1 MKHDPSEPAPPQER
15 NEPDRKRPPNEI
27 PADRL
32 SRMAHVC
39 LNIASNLD
47 IDAVLQGVIDGARSL
62 TGARYGA
69 LVSFDDSGD
78 IRDLIISG
86 MTPEQLQGM
95 GSPPKGLGLLGH
107 LNEVPHP
114 LRLRDIASHPKSVGF
129 PENHPP
135 MKTFMGTP
143 VRHLG
148 EPVGNIYLTEKQD
161 GLDFTTEDEDIL
173 VLFAG
178 QAAMAITNAL
188 SHRAEQQA
196 RADLEAL
203 INISPVG
210 VLVFDAK
217 TGNLMLTNAEVT
229 RIIGELNVP
238 IRSMKQL
245 LEVVTLRT
253 VDGRDIPPDELP
265 TAKALRNGETVLAD
279 EIVIHLPDGRAI
291 TTLVNARP
299 IYETNGE
306 IGSVVATIQDITP
319 LEEMRRQRANFLTMV
334 SHELRT
340 PLATVKG
347 SAATML
353 GSPLPLDP
361 VETRQFLQI
370 IDEQADNMRHLIN
383 DLVDMTHMEAG
394 SLSVTPEPT
403 DVESLLDQARESYL
417 REDNGTSKI
426 EISMAPDL
434 PRIMADRHRMSQVLS
449 SLITSASE
457 HSPESSVI
465 RVSTSAEDVYVAV
478 SVENDDS
485 SVTAGSAPHSY
496 RELPLTDGDS
506 MDRRYGIDGL
516 GLTVSRGIVEA
527 HGGRLSAETL
537 GPGQGLRFTLRIPAA
552 DVTEYSTENGSGQPT
567 PHLRRPTREPVHILT
582 VYDDPQTRRY
592 IRDILPEAGFTSVMT
607 GNPDDIEPLMEAEWP
622 HLILVD
628 MTPPGAAGFESVMK
642 RIRKVSDT
650 PVILLSR
657 DRSGPDMDR
666 AFELGAADYVVKP
679 FTPMELLARI
689 KAAMRNRQAPVRT
702 TPPEPFKLDGLTI
715 DYTARLV
722 TVADRRVQLTTTE
735 YKLLV
740 ELATADGALL
750 THQQL
755 VRLVWGPAYDGNKA
769 IVYTYVNQLR
779 RKLGDAANPHAY
791 ILTEPRVGYRIAKPP
806 HPPQEPIPS
815 NQ

>member
-1 MKHDPSEPAPPQER
+1 
-15 NEPDRKRPPNEI
+15 
-27 PADRL
+27 
-32 SRMAHVC
+32 MAEVS
-39 LNIASNLD
+39 LGIASNLD
-47 IDAVLQGVIDGARSL
+47 MDAVLQGVIDGARSL
-62 TGARYGA
+62 TGALYGA
-69 LVSFDDSGD
+69 LVSFDDSGG
-78 IRDLIISG
+78 IRDLVTSG
-86 MTPEQLQGM
+86 MTPQEIHELGP
-95 GSPPKGLGLLGH
+95 PPKGLGLLGY
-107 LNEVPHP
+107 LNEVPKP
-114 LRLRDIASHPKSVGF
+114 LRLRDIASHPRSVGF

-135 MKTFMGTP
+135 MRTFLGTP
-143 VRHLG
+143 IRHLG
-148 EPVGNIYLTEKQD
+148 EPVGNIYLTEKED
-161 GLDFTTEDEDIL
+161 GRDFTAEDEDIL
-173 VLFAG
+173 VLFAA
-178 QAAMAITNAL
+178 QAAMAIANAL
-188 SHRAEQQA
+188 SLRTEQQT

-217 TGNLMLTNAEVT
+217 TGDLVSTNDEVT
-229 RIIGELNVP
+229 RIVGKLNAPV
-238 IRSMKQL
+238 RSLKQL

-299 IYETNGE
+299 IYGKDGE
-306 IGSVVATIQDITP
+306 VGSVVATIQDITP
-319 LEEMRRQRANFLTMV
+319 LDEMRRQRAEFLTMV

-340 PLATVKG
+340 PLAAVKG
-347 SAATML
+347 SAASML
-353 GSPLPLDP
+353 ASPHPLDP

-370 IDEQADNMRHLIN
+370 IDEQADHMRYLIN
-383 DLVDMTHMEAG
+383 DLVDMTHIEAG
-394 SLSVTPEPT
+394 TLSVTPEPT

-417 REDNGTSKI
+417 REGNGTSKI

-496 RELPLTDGDS
+496 RELPLTDGGS

-537 GPGQGLRFTLRIPAA
+537 GPARGVRFTLKIPAA
-552 DVTEYSTENGSGQPT
+552 DETGYSTETGSGQPT
-567 PHLRRPTREPVHILT
+567 PHLRQPTRDPVHILT

-628 MTPPGAAGFESVMK
+628 MTPPGADGFESVMK

-679 FTPMELLARI
+679 FTPMELVARI

-715 DYTARLV
+715 DYAARLV

-806 HPPQEPIPS
+806 HPPEKTIPS